1 VSGVAGGPSLT
12 VYISTM
18 GCPKNLVDSE
28 ASATVLRR
36 AGCIITDDPD
46 RADVLMVGACSFL
59 DAAWQ
64 ETVEEIERLAEIR
77 RDSRRDQR
85 LVVMGCLPRHRG
97 ADLETELPEVDLF
110 LPNGGHEQLGRLAA
124 GWMGT
129 GAEGEH
135 TGTRETRVVDGAGS
149 DRFAAFED
157 RILFTPAHTAYVK
170 IAEGCNRKCS
180 FCAIPAIRGRQDTR
194 PVPSIVREVAGMVE
208 RGVREITLLAQDIV
222 TWRDGR
228 KRLADLVDEIAGTG
242 IDWIRIFYLHP
253 AGLDLELVR
262 RLFSHP
268 SVVRYLEIPV
278 QHCNDTVLERMRRS
292 YGRRDLEELFGRLR
306 TEYPDAVIRSEVIA
320 GFPGETE
327 DQFEE
332 LIRFVEQFEFD
343 SLGIFPYS
351 NELGTEASGFG
362 TFCPEHLIRQRVD
375 ELSRIQEAVSFGIQ
389 SRRIGKVY
397 PVLIDRKCEPG
408 ETGAGPAT
416 GSAGRFYGQALDI
429 DGEVRIDTADLP
441 VGEFAQVEI
450 TDCDLFDLKGRSLVD
465 AA

>member
-1 VSGVAGGPSLT
+1 
-12 VYISTM
+12 M

-28 ASATVLRR
+28 ASATVLQR
-36 AGCIITDDPD
+36 AGCVITDDPA

-59 DAAWQ
+59 DVSWR
-64 ETVEEIERLAEIR
+64 ETVEEVERLADIR
-77 RDSRRDQR
+77 RGSRRGQR

-97 ADLETELPEVDLF
+97 GDLEKELPEVDLF
-110 LPNGGHEQLGRLAA
+110 LPTGGHERLAQLAA
-124 GWMGT
+124 GWLEPGT
-129 GAEGEH
+129 GGREAGAG
-135 TGTRETRVVDGAGS
+135 GTRLVDGAGS

-180 FCAIPAIRGRQDTR
+180 FCAIPAIRGRQKTR
-194 PVPSIVREVAGMVE
+194 SLPSIVREVEGMVD

-222 TWRDGR
+222 TWRDGD

-253 AGLDLELVR
+253 AGLDMELVR

-278 QHCNDTVLERMRRS
+278 QHCNDTVLARMRRS
-292 YGRRDLEELFGRLR
+292 YGRRDIEDLLGRLR
-306 TEYPDAVIRSEVIA
+306 VEYPDVVIRSEVIA

-327 DQFEE
+327 EQFEE
-332 LIRFVEQFEFD
+332 LTGFVEQFEFD

-362 TFCPEHLIRQRVD
+362 SNCPEPLIRQRVD

-389 SRRIGKVY
+389 SRRIGQVY

-408 ETGAGPAT
+408 ETAADPDAGF
-416 GSAGRFYGQALDI
+416 AGRFYGQALDI
-429 DGEVRIDTADLP
+429 DGEVRIDTADLS

-450 TDCDLFDLKGRSLVD
+450 TDCDLFDLKGRLLVD